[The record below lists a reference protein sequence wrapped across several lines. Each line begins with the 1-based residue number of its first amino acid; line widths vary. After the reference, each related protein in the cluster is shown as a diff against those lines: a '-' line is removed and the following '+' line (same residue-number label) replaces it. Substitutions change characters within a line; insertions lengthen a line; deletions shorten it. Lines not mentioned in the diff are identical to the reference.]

1 MNQSDPATTMR
12 TTNSRPGFDRA
23 VMSPALDLPF
33 RALPTTNALTSTLR
47 TMSCGPRLTPAA
59 TGPLCGSRIEQDRP
73 RIMRLLV
80 GNSFNGDMLRIRFQ
94 DAAAIRKKEP
104 AMMQTDRS

>member
-1 MNQSDPATTMR
+1 MNKPKPATTMR
-12 TTNSRPGFDRA
+12 ATDSPPGFDRA
-23 VMSPALDLPF
+23 VMSPALDLSF
-33 RALPTTNALTSTLR
+33 RTLPTTNALTSTLR

-59 TGPLCGSRIEQDRP
+59 TVPLCGTQIEQYRP
-73 RIMRLLV
+73 RIMRFPV
-80 GNSFNGDMLRIRFQ
+80 GNSLNGDMLRIRFQ